1 MATERISAVVT
12 AGDGRAAKAVY
23 GESKV
28 YLEVA
33 GRPLVAHVVAAL
45 QSVPEISD
53 VWVIGDPDRLAETF
67 SRDDLRAE
75 IQKPLHIIAQHRNL
89 LENVWQSYRRLL
101 PGAGAEGRDPQGDD
115 LDVRALYVSGDLPFT
130 TPQEISQFVRRSLE
144 VDCDYALGLVTEEAM
159 KAFYPSAG
167 SDGIRMAY
175 FNLREGRFRQNNL
188 HLVRPAR
195 VANRYAIEEMYEN
208 RFQREW
214 TSVIG
219 LAWRLVRR
227 GGLVVLA
234 YYLLMHLAGIM
245 DRRGMPTAADGLRRF
260 IRIARIE
267 RGVSGLLG
275 CSFRFVTTDIGGSAV
290 DVDNEHDFD
299 IAKQRYEE
307 WIKDQRERAER
318 ALGSPEPKA
327 RVTSLASGQDS
338 GG

>member
-1 MATERISAVVT
+1 
-12 AGDGRAAKAVY
+12 
-23 GESKV
+23 
-28 YLEVA
+28 
-33 GRPLVAHVVAAL
+33 
-45 QSVPEISD
+45 
-53 VWVIGDPDRLAETF
+53 
-67 SRDDLRAE
+67 
-75 IQKPLHIIAQHRNL
+75 
-89 LENVWQSYRRLL
+89 
-101 PGAGAEGRDPQGDD
+101 
-115 LDVRALYVSGDLPFT
+115 
-130 TPQEISQFVRRSLE
+130 
-144 VDCDYALGLVTEEAM
+144 
-159 KAFYPSAG
+159 
-167 SDGIRMAY
+167 
-175 FNLREGRFRQNNL
+175 
-188 HLVRPAR
+188 
-195 VANRYAIEEMYEN
+195 MYEN